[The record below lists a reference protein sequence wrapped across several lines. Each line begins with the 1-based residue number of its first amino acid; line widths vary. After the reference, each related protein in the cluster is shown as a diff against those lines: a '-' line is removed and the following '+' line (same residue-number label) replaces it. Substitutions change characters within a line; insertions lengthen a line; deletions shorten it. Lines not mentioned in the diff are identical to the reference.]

1 MYPVPQLTY
10 FCAGLVA
17 RSMRHWGLLD
27 LAQDGC
33 EANALQGVSPASGT
47 GAVLSADS
55 VLGSDFA
62 ASVPP
67 TAEGRGGSEEVG
79 SGQRQCGEEQWGAGS
94 EPLFFYGRLS
104 DACQSIAR
112 TCDAAGRVARVA
124 VCNFI
129 LLHAMLQQHAAAAAH
144 HAGTTRRR
152 RKPAE
157 SDAEAQAAATSG
169 ASGAA
174 MAAASRARML
184 AGLQVELEEAG
195 AVLLRRLVLHESARP
210 RPEP

>member
-1 MYPVPQLTY
+1 
-10 FCAGLVA
+10 
-17 RSMRHWGLLD
+17 MRHWGLLD
-27 LAQDGC
+27 LAQDKR
-33 EANALQGVSPASGT
+33 EANGHKGGAPDADT
-47 GAVLSADS
+47 GAVMSADS
-55 VLGSDFA
+55 VFGSVLA
-62 ASVPP
+62 ASVPRN
-67 TAEGRGGSEEVG
+67 AEGGGGSEAAG
-79 SGQRQCGEEQWGAGS
+79 SGQRQCGGEEQWGAGS
-94 EPLFFYGRLS
+94 EPLFFYARLS
-104 DACQSIAR
+104 DACQTIAR

-157 SDAEAQAAATSG
+157 SDAEAQAAPTSG

-184 AGLQVELEEAG
+184 TGLQVELEEAG